1 MSNLAGHT
9 LVATL
14 LFALV
19 ALVGRL
25 VYINAYH
32 GPRLMARAERQQRS
46 VIPIQARRGWIVDC
60 VGRIISGTTLRKSVF
75 ADPHVIPDKQNAA
88 DVLSQ
93 ILGVDAGEIVP
104 DLMHAGDRRFFVIRR
119 GVSDAQ
125 AEAVEAAGVY
135 GLGTFT
141 EPARS
146 YPMGALA
153 AQLIGFV
160 APDGVGVSG
169 LEHQCDAWLR
179 GESGMKTIVR
189 DARRKAF
196 WLAEGGY
203 RPARDG
209 LHVVL
214 TIDTEIQA
222 NVERALGEAVERFR
236 AESGMAV
243 VMQPHTGAVLAL
255 ANVPVFDPNQ
265 YRDFGSERYR
275 NRVITDPFEPG
286 STFKPFIASAA
297 MHEGVVRLGEVFD
310 CENGSWTHGDRT
322 LRDHHAYGFLT
333 FEEVLIK
340 SSNIGMGKIG
350 QRLGNHRLYQYVKAF
365 GFGEKTGIGLD
376 GESSGIVR
384 PLSVWGPFTT
394 TSIPM
399 GQEIGVTG
407 IQLCRAYCAFA
418 NGGRLVTPYV
428 LRAIMDAD
436 GRVVTDL
443 TPPQADIQVLPEKI
457 VNTMKDKI
465 LVNVVNLSSKKGA
478 KLSNYQV
485 FGKTGTAQ
493 IARSGGKGK
502 GFEAGAYV
510 SSFVGGAPAHD
521 PQLVVLVAIRK
532 PDKRIAYY
540 GADVA
545 APVAGEILKHALPY
559 LQVPP
564 DPTPPPTSV
573 TSLSPDEIID

>member
-14 LFALV
+14 LLALV

-32 GPRLMARAERQQRS
+32 GPRLMAKAERQQRS
-46 VIPIQARRGWIVDC
+46 VIPLQPRRGWIVDC
-60 VGRIISGTTLRKSVF
+60 RGRIISGTTLRKSVF
-75 ADPHVIPDKQNAA
+75 ADPQAIPDKEYAA
-88 DVLSQ
+88 QVLSQ
-93 ILGVDAGEIVP
+93 ILGIDPGEIVP
-104 DLMHAGDRRFFVIRR
+104 DLLHAGDRRFFVIRR
-119 GVSDAQ
+119 GVTDAQ
-125 AEAVEAAGVY
+125 AEAVEAAGIH
-135 GLGTFT
+135 GLDTFT
-141 EPARS
+141 EPVRS
-146 YPMGALA
+146 YPMGELA
-153 AQLIGFV
+153 SPLIGFV

-179 GESGMKTIVR
+179 GESGLKTIVR

-203 RPARDG
+203 RPPRDG

-222 NVERALGEAVERFR
+222 NVERALGEAVTHFR
-236 AESGMAV
+236 AESGIAI
-243 VMQPHTGAVLAL
+243 VMQPQTGAVLAM
-255 ANVPVFDPNQ
+255 ANYPLFDPNN
-265 YRDFGSERYR
+265 YRDYGSERYR
-275 NRVITDPFEPG
+275 NRTITDPYEPG
-286 STFKPFIASAA
+286 STFKPFIAAA
-297 MHEGVVRLGEVFD
+297 ALHEGLVKFGEVFD
-310 CENGSWTHGDRT
+310 CESGSWTHGART
-322 LRDHHAYGFLT
+322 LKDHHRYDFLT

-350 QRLGNHRLYQYVKAF
+350 QRMGNAMLYRYVKAF
-365 GFGEKTGIGLD
+365 GFGEKTGVGLD
-376 GESSGIVR
+376 GESAGIVH
-384 PLSVWGPFTT
+384 PLSTWGPFST

-399 GQEIGVTG
+399 GQEISVTPL
-407 IQLCRAYCAFA
+407 QLCRAYCAFA
-418 NGGRLVTPYV
+418 NGGKLVTPFV

-443 TPPQADIQVLPEKI
+443 TPPQADLQVLPENI
-457 VNTMKDKI
+457 MKSMRDKI
-465 LVNVVNLSSKKGA
+465 LVNVVNNSSKKGA

-493 IARSGGKGK
+493 IAKAKGKGK
-502 GFEAGAYV
+502 GFEANAYV
-510 SSFVGGAPAHD
+510 SSFVGGAPARD
-521 PQLVVLVAIRK
+521 PQLMVLVAIRR
-532 PDKRIAYY
+532 PDKSIGYY

-545 APVAGEILKHALPY
+545 APVAGEILRHSLAY

-573 TSLSPDEIID
+573 TVLTEDEIVD